1 MAYQMLK
8 IDLSERSY
16 EITEIPKEI
25 IRKYIGGRGL
35 GSYLLY
41 RSVPAKADPFGEEN
55 HLIFTAGPASGTNLY
70 YSSKANINTK
80 SPLTGIYL
88 NSISSGT
95 FASQIRKAGLWALDI
110 CGISESPVYLEITN
124 QEVSFQDGTAVWGME
139 TAEAQKAMLG
149 DLSSKYAATVSIGPA
164 GEQLNL
170 YAAIF
175 SEGPLYRCFGRGGSG
190 AVMGSKNLKGIVLK
204 GDREVLVGDQTRF
217 GAVKKQ
223 IAGLVNGDLKK
234 WAGLWRRYET
244 GFDLGLMNNMGI
256 LPTRNWR
263 TGQFDGWEGIDKS
276 TTPMGWPEKG
286 RACGPYCLTP
296 GCREVEVKEGP
307 YKGAR
312 SDIEWET
319 IYGFGTTCG
328 VNKMEPIISASQI
341 CDEYGIDTMTAGIT
355 IGFSMECFEEGLI
368 NEKDTDGIE
377 LRFGNDG
384 AMIAALKKMVDGE
397 GFGRQLAKGTKR
409 L

>member
-1 MAYQMLK
+1 MAYQVLK

-95 FASQIRKAGLWALDI
+95 FASQIRKAGFWALDI

-124 QEVSFQDGTAVWGME
+124 QEVSFQDGKAVWGME

-149 DLSSKYAATVSIGPA
+149 DLSSKDAATVGIGPA

-217 GAVKKQ
+217 NAVKKQ
-223 IAGLVNGDLKK
+223 IAGLVNGD
-234 WAGLWRRYET
+234 
-244 GFDLGLMNNMGI
+244 
-256 LPTRNWR
+256 
-263 TGQFDGWEGIDKS
+263 
-276 TTPMGWPEKG
+276 
-286 RACGPYCLTP
+286 
-296 GCREVEVKEGP
+296 
-307 YKGAR
+307 
-312 SDIEWET
+312 
-319 IYGFGTTCG
+319 
-328 VNKMEPIISASQI
+328 
-341 CDEYGIDTMTAGIT
+341 
-355 IGFSMECFEEGLI
+355 
-368 NEKDTDGIE
+368 
-377 LRFGNDG
+377 
-384 AMIAALKKMVDGE
+384 
-397 GFGRQLAKGTKR
+397 
-409 L
+409 